1 LYRDTY
7 GGIKIMSLEKEA
19 KDFVSRRQDNF
30 KEGVKQ
36 RVESLDNFITDNL
49 YHTTETT
56 EARKHLIA
64 VQMWAERSSKLNGI
78 KK

>member
-1 LYRDTY
+1 
-7 GGIKIMSLEKEA
+7 MSLEKEA

-64 VQMWAERSSKLNGI
+64 VQM
-78 KK
+78 